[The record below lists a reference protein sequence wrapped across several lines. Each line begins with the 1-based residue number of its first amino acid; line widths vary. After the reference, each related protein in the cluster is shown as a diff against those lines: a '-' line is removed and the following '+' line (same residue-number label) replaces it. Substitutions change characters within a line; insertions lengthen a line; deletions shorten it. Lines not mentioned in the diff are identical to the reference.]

1 MPKRRPVPDALRAS
15 PAALRYTGSPM
26 PTSPVTSRRYAPPRT
41 RTEACPSSLPP
52 PYVSSQASAPVSL
65 RTERS
70 VSATP
75 TNSPTTTTP
84 PLLVPSGT
92 GSERMSTYSKT
103 WFFAMSVTCLR
114 GGDLDRLALV
124 GLVQN
129 AVAAGRLRGLG
140 NCGLVLLLR
149 LDSLGQRGAALDSR
163 DDLLA
168 ASLGEAGV
176 SERTGDL
183 KRVNIGGL
191 VLGRVGGLHRLSDGS
206 QRGGQAVQRLKHL
219 LEQLLLLFI
228 HVALLRRNVLRL
240 PVRLAR
246 GARSCGLKHLNES
259 TACACTSDDIDAQN
273 LNEGGEDRRAV
284 VTLLSGSERTDGE
297 ADIASH
303 LHDDRSESLVELNL
317 GIQGTVFV
325 NGVGGQLADEV

>member
-1 MPKRRPVPDALRAS
+1 M
-15 PAALRYTGSPM
+15 
-26 PTSPVTSRRYAPPRT
+26 
-41 RTEACPSSLPP
+41 
-52 PYVSSQASAPVSL
+52 SL

-75 TNSPTTTTP
+75 MNSPTTTTS

-114 GGDLDRLALV
+114 EGDLDRLALV

-129 AVAAGRLRGLG
+129 AVAGGRLRGLG
-140 NCGLVLLLR
+140 NGALVLLLR

-163 DDLLA
+163 DNLLA
-168 ASLGEAGV
+168 ASLGEARTGKGV
-176 SERTGDL
+176 SNL
-183 KRVNIGGL
+183 KRVNLGGL
-191 VLGRVGGLHRLSDGS
+191 VLGLVGGLHRLSDGS
-206 QRGGQAVQRLKHL
+206 QRRGQAVQRLKHL
-219 LEQLLLLFI
+219 LEQLLLLFG
-228 HVALLRRNVLRL
+228 HCVLLRGNVLRL
-240 PVRLAR
+240 PVCLAR

-259 TACACTSDDIDAQN
+259 AACARTSDDIDAQN

-303 LHDDRSESLVELNL
+303 LHDDRSEALVDLNL

-325 NGVGGQLADEV
+325 NGVGGQFADEVCHRALGALELFAQRRVVDVNVSPGPENTGVVLKHTLRVVGGRALTRLDNLRAPTLAELVSR